1 MSGIRNKRVQ
11 HSPKGAPHLGGHNW
25 RTHIDTFV
33 LDHYKVKGCSSF
45 LDIGCGVGG
54 MVYNALDRDYDAYG
68 IDGDFRLER
77 EKPDS
82 FILQDFTKGPATIDK
97 EYFDLGWSCEFV
109 EHVEQKYV
117 DNFMQAFALCKN
129 VVVTYAPVGKEGHH
143 HVNCNTQQYWIDM
156 FADYGLHYN
165 AEQTKFIR
173 ANSNMKQNFLREYG
187 LCFDR

>member
-1 MSGIRNKRVQ
+1 MSGIRNKRIQ
-11 HSPKGAPHLGGHNW
+11 HSPEGAPHLGGHNW
-25 RTHIDTFV
+25 RTHTDTFV
-33 LDHYKVKGCSSF
+33 LDHYKVKGCRSF

-82 FILQDFTKGPATIDK
+82 FILQDFTKGPATIDRK
-97 EYFDLGWSCEFV
+97 SFDLGWSCEFV
-109 EHVEQKYV
+109 EHVEQQYV
-117 DNFMQAFALCKN
+117 DNYMQAFALCKS
-129 VVVTYAPVGKEGHH
+129 VVMTYAPVGKLGHH
-143 HVNCNTQQYWIDM
+143 HVNCNTEDYWIDM

-173 ANSNMKQNFLREYG
+173 ANSNMKQNFLRDYG

>member
-1 MSGIRNKRVQ
+1 
-11 HSPKGAPHLGGHNW
+11 
-25 RTHIDTFV
+25 
-33 LDHYKVKGCSSF
+33 
-45 LDIGCGVGG
+45 
-54 MVYNALDRDYDAYG
+54 
-68 IDGDFRLER
+68 
-77 EKPDS
+77 
-82 FILQDFTKGPATIDK
+82 
-97 EYFDLGWSCEFV
+97 
-109 EHVEQKYV
+109 
-117 DNFMQAFALCKN
+117 MQAFALCKN

>member
-77 EKPDS
+77 ENQIALYYK
-82 FILQDFTKGPATIDK
+82 ILQKVLQLLIKSTLI
-97 EYFDLGWSCEFV
+97 
-109 EHVEQKYV
+109 
-117 DNFMQAFALCKN
+117 
-129 VVVTYAPVGKEGHH
+129 
-143 HVNCNTQQYWIDM
+143 
-156 FADYGLHYN
+156 
-165 AEQTKFIR
+165 
-173 ANSNMKQNFLREYG
+173 
-187 LCFDR
+187 